1 MDLTQELK
9 TLKKLLPY
17 TETRHYY
24 RLKTSFD
31 RLARANSSA
40 NFPLDKRDKALL
52 SLKKRAVA
60 SAERVAERKE
70 AIPTIRYDDA
80 LPIAEKRAEIK
91 KLINNHQVVI
101 VCGETGSGKTTQ
113 LAKMC
118 LELGLG
124 TRGIIGHTQPRR
136 IAAYSVANRISEEL
150 GVSLGSYVGYKMRFN
165 DKTADNTVIKL
176 MTDGILL
183 NEITHDRY
191 LNQYE
196 VLIIDE
202 AHERSLNIDFLLG
215 IIKKVLPKRPDLK
228 LIITSATIDP
238 EKFSHYF
245 FDKQAKNP
253 APIIEVSGRTYPV
266 EIRYRPL
273 AALLEDDRLLEETAN
288 LTEEGKDLNDGI
300 IEAVYELSTERKGDI
315 LIFLS
320 GEREIREGVE
330 ALEREFQNEFEIL
343 PLFSRLSQREQN
355 RIFHRGARTR
365 IILSTNV
372 AETSLTVPGIKY
384 VIDTGLARVSRYS
397 PRSRLQSLLIEPIS
411 QASANQRA
419 GRCGR
424 VSEGVCIRLYS
435 EEDYKNRAEFLDPEI
450 LRTSLAAVILQ
461 MGYLRLGSPERFP
474 FLDAPEIRQIREG
487 LRTLRELRAINE
499 KEQLTALG
507 RHLALLPIDPRFGAM
522 LLSGLKQGV
531 GHELLVL
538 VAGMSI
544 QDPRERPLEFQQQA
558 DEKHRLF
565 QEKDSDFIGFLTL
578 WSWYQF
584 QAKKLSQ
591 SQLRRL
597 CKKYFLNFVRMRE
610 WYDLY
615 RQLLVLVRAL
625 KYRVNPF
632 PTAQDQLENE
642 SVKNDPRNESTKDKS
657 AGDKSARDKLTKA
670 TNRPS
675 EFKGFTF
682 PHFSHDLIHQALLV
696 GLLDQVGMRD
706 EDHYFRGANNQK
718 FRVFPGSVLFKNP
731 PPWLMAM
738 EIVETTQ
745 VYARTIAKIKPEWLE
760 SLASHLIRKSYSE
773 PHWSKR
779 LGQASAYETLL
790 LFNLPI
796 ISQRL
801 KAYGKIAPDISRE
814 LLIRE
819 GLVEGEITIRAP
831 FYRHN
836 QRLIESVEEME
847 DKTRR
852 RDILIEEWQLFNWY
866 DRRLPRD
873 CYSVAHL
880 ESWCKESQNNRSLQ
894 LKKEDLLARDE
905 ALNLEDFPEKIDLN
919 HLTLDA
925 LYLFD
930 PTDKAD
936 GMTLLVPLAAVN
948 LLDKTRLDWLVPGL
962 IKEKVLTLLR
972 TLPKPIRKVF
982 VPLPDTV
989 EKLMPELTFGEGN
1002 LYYQVAELL
1011 TASSN
1016 QPIEPHHFNENALP
1030 SHLRINIRII
1040 DRGGKTLAEG
1050 RDLEALQ
1057 KQFKTEATSAFAEL
1071 AQLGQKRKAR
1081 TQGRAQRDR
1090 KEIIQGETPKNIQ
1103 GKTQKSTS
1111 SIRREKE
1118 SLNLENWQ
1126 LEKRQTFTRN
1136 GIQLTGYCALVLTEK
1151 GQLESKLFD
1160 RPDQAYQNHL
1170 DTLIALTLKALRSPL
1185 NYLRK
1190 QWPDFGRLALLF
1202 RPVGSE
1208 EALRQDLMRA
1218 IVQDAF
1224 LKEKGTH
1231 FPDENLSY
1239 EALPYNAQE
1248 FKKVIASLEKT
1259 IVKEATNL
1267 SKLIVN
1273 IFQAYN
1279 ELRTTLNSLHP
1290 VNKALIEPEVKE
1302 GVARLIY
1309 PNFISET
1316 PFYWREQLPRYLKA
1330 LEVRVERFPQNSKRD
1345 KAQATI
1351 LQAHWENYQQA
1362 YKFYQTRGE
1371 RVTDLDTYRWHL
1383 EELAISFFAQ
1393 PMKTIVTVSNKR
1405 LKNLWDKIELEMKNR
1420 G

>member
-9 TLKKLLPY
+9 TLKELLPY
-17 TETRHYY
+17 TETQHYF
-24 RLKTSFD
+24 RLKTRFN
-31 RLARANSSA
+31 RLTQAKSSA
-40 NFPLDKRDKALL
+40 NLDPDKREAALL
-52 SLKKRAVA
+52 SLKKRVIA
-60 SAERVAERKE
+60 SAEKVAQRK
-70 AIPTIRYDDA
+70 ATIPPIRYDDA

-91 KLINNHQVVI
+91 KLISNHQVVI

-124 TRGIIGHTQPRR
+124 TRGVIGHTQPRR

-215 IIKKVLPKRPDLK
+215 IIKKILPKRPDLK

-238 EKFSHYF
+238 QKFAHYF
-245 FDKQAKNP
+245 VDKQAKKK

-273 AALLEDDRLLEETAN
+273 VALLEENLSLEDTSQ
-288 LTEEGKDLNDGI
+288 TEEEKDLNDGI
-300 IEAVYELSTERKGDI
+300 IEAVYELSTEKKGDI

-355 RIFHRGARTR
+355 RIFHRGPRTR

-384 VIDTGLARVSRYS
+384 VIDAGLARVSRYS

-435 EEDYKNRAEFLDPEI
+435 EEDYNGRAQFLDPEI

-474 FLDAPEIRQIREG
+474 FLDAPETRQIREG

-499 KEQLTALG
+499 KEQLTSLG
-507 RHLALLPIDPRFGAM
+507 RQLALLPIDPRFGAM
-522 LLSGLKQGV
+522 LLNGLTQGV

-565 QEKDSDFIGFLTL
+565 QEKSSDFIGYLTL

-584 QAKKLSQ
+584 QAKQLSQ

-597 CKKYFLNFVRMRE
+597 CKKYYLNFVRMRE

-625 KYRVNPF
+625 KFRVNPF
-632 PTAQDQLENE
+632 PTAHDTSDNGV
-642 SVKNDPRNESTKDKS
+642 VKNGSS
-657 AGDKSARDKLTKA
+657 GSKSARSKSVRDKLVRDKLVGNKLA
-670 TNRPS
+670 ENRLAMANNRPN

-682 PHFSHDLIHQALLV
+682 PHFSDELIHQALLV
-696 GLLDQVGMRD
+696 GLLDQVGMKD

-718 FRVFPGSVLFKNP
+718 FRIFPGSILFKKP

-760 SLASHLIRKSYSE
+760 TLASHLVRKSYSE

-779 LGQASAYETLL
+779 LGQAAAYETLL

-801 KAYGKIAPDISRE
+801 KAYGKIAPEISRE

-819 GLVEGEITIRAP
+819 GLVEGEITLRAP

-836 QRLIESVEEME
+836 QRLIESVEIME

-852 RDILIEEWQLFNWY
+852 RDILIEEWQLYNWY
-866 DRRLPRD
+866 DERLPED
-873 CYSVAHL
+873 CYSVADL
-880 ESWCKESQNNRSLQ
+880 ESWCKMAQNNRSLQ
-894 LKKEDLLARDE
+894 LKKEDLFARDE
-905 ALNLEDFPEKIDLN
+905 TLNLEDFPEKIELN
-919 HLTLDA
+919 QLTLDA

-930 PTDKAD
+930 PTNKAD

-962 IKEKVLTLLR
+962 IKEKVLAILR
-972 TLPKPIRKVF
+972 TLPKALRKMI
-982 VPLPDTV
+982 VPLPDRV
-989 EKLMPELTFGEGN
+989 ELLMPELTFSEGN
-1002 LYYQVAELL
+1002 LYYQLAELL
-1011 TASSN
+1011 TASSS
-1016 QPIEPHHFNENALP
+1016 QRIEPHHFDETALP
-1030 SHLRINIRII
+1030 AHLRMNIRII

-1050 RDLEALQ
+1050 RDLKALQ
-1057 KQFKTEATSAFAEL
+1057 RQFKTKATSAFAEL
-1071 AQLGQKRKAR
+1071 AQLGQKRK
-1081 TQGRAQRDR
+1081 
-1090 KEIIQGETPKNIQ
+1090 EETPGKSQKNIQ
-1103 GKTQKSTS
+1103 KNIQNKTQKRTS
-1111 SIRREKE
+1111 SVKTREKMPAYKEE
-1118 SLNLENWQ
+1118 SLSLETWQ
-1126 LEKRQTFTRN
+1126 LGRRQTFTRN
-1136 GIQLTGYCALVLTEK
+1136 GIQLTGYSALILTEEGHLK
-1151 GQLESKLFD
+1151 GKLFD
-1160 RPDQAYQNHL
+1160 RPDQAYRAHL
-1170 DTLIALTLKALRSPL
+1170 NTLIALTLKALKSPL
-1185 NYLRK
+1185 HYLRR

-1218 IVQDAF
+1218 IIQDAF
-1224 LKEKGTH
+1224 LKE
-1231 FPDENLSY
+1231 
-1239 EALPYNAQE
+1239 ALPYEAQT
-1248 FKKVIASLEKT
+1248 FKKIIASLEKT
-1259 IVKEATNL
+1259 IIQEATEL

-1290 VNKALIEPEVKE
+1290 ANKALIEPEVKKV
-1302 GVARLIY
+1302 VARLIY
-1309 PNFISET
+1309 PNLISKT
-1316 PFYWREQLPRYLKA
+1316 PFYWRGQLPRYLKA
-1330 LEVRVERFPQNSKRD
+1330 LEIRVERFPQNSQRD
-1345 KAQATI
+1345 KEQAII
-1351 LQAHWENYQQA
+1351 LQNHWENYQQA
-1362 YKFYQTRGE
+1362 YKFYEARGE
-1371 RVTDLDTYRWHL
+1371 RVADLETYRWHL

-1393 PMKTIVTVSNKR
+1393 PMKTVVTISDKR
-1405 LKNLWDKIELEMKNR
+1405 LKNLWDKIALEMKNR
-1420 G
+1420 GQGI